1 MRVED
6 VMTRDVITVTPA
18 SPLKS
23 AVTLFLAHGIS
34 GLPVVEGNRLVGV
47 VSESDIVAK
56 ETSGYSD
63 GEVSHTGATHLR
75 REREAETVAQAMT
88 AEPVSVEPW
97 VPIWAAADLM
107 AVHDVNRLPVVDADG
122 SLLGIVTRAD
132 LVRAF
137 ARSDQAIAR
146 EIREHILPSVDL
158 GPNAL
163 EVTVVRG
170 VVTIRGEI
178 DSELTSTCLRK
189 TLHLVPGVVQVE
201 WEVETPA
208 RVG

>member
-63 GEVSHTGATHLR
+63 GEVSRTGATHLR

-107 AVHDVNRLPVVDADG
+107 AVHDVNRLPVVDTDG

-146 EIREHILPSVDL
+146 EIREHLLPSVDL

-163 EVTVVRG
+163 EVTVARG